1 MGNIKNA
8 SDEFVESFA
17 VEMLGKFARL
27 NKLIKHSPSIGSY
40 HEEVV
45 KTVIQNFLSD
55 RWTVKTGFVYKN
67 DGEVSAQVDLMIID
81 ENSPAAYIF
90 KSGDFAV
97 VTPECV
103 VAVIEVKT
111 KFSAENFA
119 GAIKNI
125 ESVKVLAELPAQ
137 IRGLVLSY
145 DSTTPTPERLGEW
158 FKQDCLKDIRPDT
171 APEVIYISKRNVLL
185 HQSTDEQ
192 FERGGKYYRSLG
204 MPKETRTGVK
214 GANLLKIFLAM
225 LVAAC
230 EDRSKREQGRLAP
243 PGTLVNLLASGQLI
257 GSDQKFELGLGQSDD
272 KQEA

>member
-45 KTVIQNFLSD
+45 RTVIQNFLTD
-55 RWTVKTGFVYKN
+55 RWSVKTGFVYKN
-67 DGEVSAQVDLMIID
+67 DDEVSAQVDLMIID

-97 VTPECV
+97 VAPECV

-125 ESVKVLAELPAQ
+125 QSVKVLAEYPAQ
-137 IRGLVLSY
+137 IRGLVFSY
-145 DSTTPTPERLGEW
+145 DSPTPTPERLAEW
-158 FKQDCLKDIRPDT
+158 FKQDSLKHIKPET

-185 HQSTDEQ
+185 HQTTEEK

-204 MPKETRTGVK
+204 IPEQTRLGVK

-225 LVAAC
+225 VVASC

-243 PGTLVNLLASGQLI
+243 PGTLVSLLASGKVI
-257 GSDQKFELGLGQSDD
+257 GSDQKFELGLGLID
-272 KQEA
+272 

>member
-1 MGNIKNA
+1 MSMGNVKNA
-8 SDEFVESFA
+8 SIEFVESFA

-55 RWTVKTGFVYKN
+55 RWTVKTGFVYKSDN
-67 DGEVSAQVDLMIID
+67 EVSAQLDLMIID
-81 ENSPAAYIF
+81 ESSPAAYIF
-90 KSGDFAV
+90 KSGEFAV

-103 VAVIEVKT
+103 VAVIEIKT
-111 KFSAENFA
+111 KFNAENFA

-125 ESVKVLAELPAQ
+125 ESVKVLAEYPSQ
-137 IRGLVLSY
+137 IRGLVFSY
-145 DSTTPTPERLGEW
+145 DSPVPSPERLGKW
-158 FKQDCLKDIRPDT
+158 FEHPTLKSLKPET

-185 HQSTDEQ
+185 HQSTDEK

-204 MPKETRTGVK
+204 MPEKTRSGEK

-225 LVAAC
+225 LVSAC

-243 PGTLVNLLASGQLI
+243 PGTLVSLLASGEVI
-257 GSDQKFELGLGQSDD
+257 GSDQTFALGTGLIH
-272 KQEA
+272 E